1 MNRRITSGIVAATLA
16 VTGFGIVAVAA
27 PAQANATCTYTI
39 GFYKNKGA
47 ALVPTGTFY
56 HSGMT
61 RAEILNS
68 PSLGDAYTIAAKQFI
83 AADLNGTPGET
94 GFNVP
99 GVSAEVASAYRTLE
113 LYFAGAPTSREAV
126 LAAATV
132 LDEYNNGLRDLPHC

>member
-1 MNRRITSGIVAATLA
+1 MNGRITSGIVAAILVAT
-16 VTGFGIVAVAA
+16 GIVAVAA

-47 ALVPTGTFY
+47 ALVPTGMFY
-56 HSGMT
+56 DSGLT
-61 RAEILNS
+61 RAQILSS
-68 PSLGDAYTIAAKQFI
+68 PSLGDEYTIAAKQFI
-83 AADLNGTPGET
+83 AAGLNGTPGET

-99 GVSAEVASAYRTLE
+99 GVSAEVAAAYHTLE
-113 LYFAGAPTSREAV
+113 WYFEGTPTSREAV

>member
-1 MNRRITSGIVAATLA
+1 MIRRITSGIVAAMLA
-16 VTGFGIVAVAA
+16 ATGLGIVAVAA
-27 PAQANATCTYTI
+27 PAQAHTTCTYTI

-56 HSGMT
+56 NSGLT
-61 RAEILNS
+61 RAQILNS
-68 PSLGDAYTIAAKQFI
+68 PSLGDAYFIAAKQFI
-83 AADLNGTPGET
+83 AAGLNGTPGET

-113 LYFAGAPTSREAV
+113 LYFKGATTSRGAI